1 MVFSFIQLWS
11 KNSPLIIDSNLI
23 QILIISSFYAKIML
37 LSNKVAKS
45 HSHGSL
51 LKVPWRTIEMN
62 APETIGMNTV
72 TGLNGVEP

>member
-1 MVFSFIQLWS
+1 
-11 KNSPLIIDSNLI
+11 
-23 QILIISSFYAKIML
+23 ML